1 VSDLV
6 SRLLEAI
13 QAKERRAGIAHP
25 GPWKIHR
32 DNEGTWITYG
42 DEGRIAGKVF
52 AGVDARFIVDN
63 DPSAVLRR
71 CEQDRWLVDWYVGWQ
86 GTFRGPI
93 PEGHTEEG
101 ALHFRMASEFV
112 FNRLLASY
120 GIDWADDGGNTEEE
134 T

>member
-1 VSDLV
+1 MHGIESRSEDEVALV
-6 SRLLEAI
+6 RMTGRQGEAL
-13 QAKERRAGIAHP
+13 AEFIA
-25 GPWKIHR
+25 
-32 DNEGTWITYG
+32 
-42 DEGRIAGKVF
+42 
-52 AGVDARFIVDN
+52 DN

-86 GTFRGPI
+86 ETFRGPI
-93 PEGHTEEG
+93 PEGHSEEG

-120 GIDWADDGGNTEEE
+120 GIDWADVGGITEEE

>member
-1 VSDLV
+1 MSSDLV

-13 QAKERRAGIAHP
+13 EETAQDADQVHTMDCLGVYSVDGERPYACDCGEPSSVLLRCAEDRA
-25 GPWKIHR
+25 
-32 DNEGTWITYG
+32 
-42 DEGRIAGKVF
+42 
-52 AGVDARFIVDN
+52 
-63 DPSAVLRR
+63 
-71 CEQDRWLVDWYVGWQ
+71 LVDWYVGWQ
-86 GTFRGPI
+86 ETFRGPI

-120 GIDWADDGGNTEEE
+120 GIDWADDGGITEEE